1 MKQFK
6 TILSGGGTGG
16 HIFPALAIANAIKS
30 DNGSAEILFVGAS
43 KRMEMKRV
51 PEAGFQIKG
60 LWISGFQRKLSVQNL
75 LFPFKLIVSL
85 CRSYFIL
92 KQFQPKVVIGTGG
105 FASGP
110 LLYMA
115 TRMNIPSIIQEQNA
129 FPGITNRIL
138 GKYVQRICIAH
149 VEAEKF
155 FPKHKTELTGNPL
168 RSELVQLHIS
178 PAEAKKKMGLTQKKT
193 TLLVVGGSL
202 GARRINQLM
211 AHHLGRLSAMGVQ
224 IVWQC
229 GYLYEKEYAPLQ
241 TSHVHIKPFIDDI
254 ALAYSAAD
262 VIISRAGA
270 LAVSELC
277 QVGKAVLFIPSPN
290 VAENHQY
297 ENALALAKKDAAFV
311 IEENE
316 LDQKFQTQLD
326 VLLLDEK
333 KRKSLGENIKNLAIP
348 DATQSIV
355 KHIKSLVND

>member
-1 MKQFK
+1 
-6 TILSGGGTGG
+6 
-16 HIFPALAIANAIKS
+16 
-30 DNGSAEILFVGAS
+30 
-43 KRMEMKRV
+43 MKRV
-51 PEAGFQIKG
+51 PKAGFPIKG
-60 LWISGFQRKLSVQNL
+60 LWISGIQRKLSVQNL
-75 LFPFKLIVSL
+75 LFPLKLIVSL
-85 CRSYFIL
+85 WRSYFIL
-92 KQFQPKVVIGTGG
+92 KRFQPKVVIGTGG

-115 TRMNIPSIIQEQNA
+115 TRMNIPSLIQEQNA
-129 FPGITNRIL
+129 LPGITNRLL

-149 VEAEKF
+149 SESERF

-168 RSELVQLHIS
+168 RSELIQLNIS
-178 PAEAKKKMGLTQKKT
+178 PAEAKKKMGLLQKKT

-211 AHHLGRLSAMGVQ
+211 ANHHVRLSEMGVQ

-229 GYLYEKEYAPLQ
+229 GSLYEKEYVQLQ
-241 TSHVHIKPFIDDI
+241 TSHVHITPFIDDM
-254 ALAYSAAD
+254 AMAYAAAD

-297 ENALALAKKDAAFV
+297 KNALAIARKDAAFV

-316 LDQKFQTQLD
+316 LDQKFKTQLD
-326 VLLLDEK
+326 VLISDKK
-333 KRKSLGENIKNLAIP
+333 KRENLGKNIKNLAKP
-348 DATQSIV
+348 YATQSIV
-355 KHIKSLVND
+355 KQIKSLVND

>member
-30 DNGSAEILFVGAS
+30 ENGSAEILFVGAS

-51 PEAGFQIKG
+51 PKAGFPIKG
-60 LWISGFQRKLSVQNL
+60 LWISGIQRKLSVQNL
-75 LFPFKLIVSL
+75 LFPLKLIVSL
-85 CRSYFIL
+85 WRSYFIL
-92 KQFQPKVVIGTGG
+92 KRFQPKVVIGTGG

-115 TRMNIPSIIQEQNA
+115 TRMNIPSLIQEQNA
-129 FPGITNRIL
+129 LPGITNRLL

-149 VEAEKF
+149 SESERF

-168 RSELVQLHIS
+168 RSELIQLNIS
-178 PAEAKKKMGLTQKKT
+178 PAEAKKKMGLLQKKT

-211 AHHLGRLSAMGVQ
+211 ANHHVRLSEMGVQ

-229 GYLYEKEYAPLQ
+229 GSLYEKEYVKLQ
-241 TSHVHIKPFIDDI
+241 TSHVHITPFIDDI
-254 ALAYSAAD
+254 AVAYAAAD

-297 ENALALAKKDAAFV
+297 KNALAIARKDAAFV

-316 LDQKFQTQLD
+316 LDQKFKTQLD
-326 VLLLDEK
+326 VLISDKK
-333 KRKSLGENIKNLAIP
+333 KRENLGKNIKNLAKP
-348 DATQSIV
+348 YATQSIV
-355 KHIKSLVND
+355 KQIKSLVND